1 MLQWHA
7 NLNILC
13 IDIFMKTKDCVC
25 VGFALHAGIFYI
37 QVNAVQ

>member
-13 IDIFMKTKDCVC
+13 IDIFMKIKDCLC
-25 VGFALHAGIFYI
+25 GLPYMQGYFTFR
-37 QVNAVQ
+37 